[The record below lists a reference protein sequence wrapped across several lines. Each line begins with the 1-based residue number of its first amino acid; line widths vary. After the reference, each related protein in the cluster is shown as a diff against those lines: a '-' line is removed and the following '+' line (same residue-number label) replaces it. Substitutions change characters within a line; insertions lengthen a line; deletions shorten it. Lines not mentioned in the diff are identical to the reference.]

1 MKSTKIPTKVLL
13 LLVYFVFLIQ
23 RQMKE
28 SKAKLDMNSHSLW
41 EDEEKQETS
50 GREAVTRSIQIYNIR
65 I

>member
-1 MKSTKIPTKVLL
+1 
-13 LLVYFVFLIQ
+13 
-23 RQMKE
+23 MKE

-41 EDEEKQETS
+41 EDEEKQETR